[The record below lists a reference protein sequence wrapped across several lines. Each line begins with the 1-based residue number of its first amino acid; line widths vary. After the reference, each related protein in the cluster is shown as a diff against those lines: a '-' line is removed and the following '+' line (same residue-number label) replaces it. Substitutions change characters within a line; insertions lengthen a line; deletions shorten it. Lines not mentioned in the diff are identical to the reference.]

1 MDGASYVMA
10 ARLFARIKTPTKI
23 NNPMIHLI
31 KRTILLLLAAVLV
44 AIAGVGCHTASGFGK
59 DLQDAGKGIE
69 NGTK

>member
-1 MDGASYVMA
+1 
-10 ARLFARIKTPTKI
+10 
-23 NNPMIHLI
+23 MIHLI